1 MCLVYGVCYGLAAGD
16 VNITMIVSR
25 WDSGVLIGSR
35 TAASRLF
42 IDEILHDASS
52 DGKQIQSCHVMLVTE

>member
-52 DGKQIQSCHVMLVTE
+52 DGKKIQSLSCS